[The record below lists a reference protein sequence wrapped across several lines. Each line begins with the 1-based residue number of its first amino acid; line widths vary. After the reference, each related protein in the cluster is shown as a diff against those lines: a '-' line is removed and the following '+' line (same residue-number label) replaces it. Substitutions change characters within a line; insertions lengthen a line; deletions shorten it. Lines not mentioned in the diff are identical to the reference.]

1 MKRIFS
7 IVIAVG
13 SLFLSATSALA
24 ADRIIVATFSDT
36 NNA

>member
-13 SLFLSATSALA
+13 SLFLSAASALA